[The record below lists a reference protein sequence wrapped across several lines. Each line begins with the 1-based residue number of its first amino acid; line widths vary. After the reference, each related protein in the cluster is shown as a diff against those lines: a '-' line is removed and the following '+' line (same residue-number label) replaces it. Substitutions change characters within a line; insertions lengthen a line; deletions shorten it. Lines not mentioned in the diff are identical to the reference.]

1 MEVTLDQGFR
11 FVAMPRKVL
20 IVPTTFRGEPQHLEA
35 EAHAVARSRARV
47 RVAHR
52 LQLLRRNLLPP
63 RGPPMKLRLLLIA
76 AIFATTPVLAD
87 SQTQAA
93 ALLSRPQTP
102 ATMKLERSSSVSEVA
117 IDAHASAAALLSGH
131 HIAHHATMSS
141 AIRDPLY
148 GQMPPDAHSQAA
160 ALLSGMRTAAGS

>member
-1 MEVTLDQGFR
+1 
-11 FVAMPRKVL
+11 
-20 IVPTTFRGEPQHLEA
+20 
-35 EAHAVARSRARV
+35 
-47 RVAHR
+47 
-52 LQLLRRNLLPP
+52 
-63 RGPPMKLRLLLIA
+63 MKLRLLLIA

-93 ALLSRPQTP
+93 ALLSRPHTP
-102 ATMKLERSSSVSEVA
+102 ATMKLERSTSVSEVA